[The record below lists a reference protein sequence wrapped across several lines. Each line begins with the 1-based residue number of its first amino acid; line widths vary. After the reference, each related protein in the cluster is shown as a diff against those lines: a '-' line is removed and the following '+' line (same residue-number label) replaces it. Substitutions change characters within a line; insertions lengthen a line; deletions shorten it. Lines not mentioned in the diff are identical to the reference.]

1 MISIKLKI
9 NSLPVISKVVNK
21 LLMTAC
27 VTSLL
32 VGSGSASALAAAAA
46 SQQAISEVNLEYR
59 IDNVKEGNSFKVFLN
74 NENVTNRFDE
84 NPIQVTTEGR
94 TLLPLRTLG
103 EILSSQ
109 IDWDANNK
117 VAIVKT
123 NAGKT
128 IEVPIGATNMIID
141 GTINKID
148 NEGTQAIILSSRT
161 YLPFRAIAEAC
172 GAKVDYQVGS
182 DGSKN
187 IYLTT
192 GSTAVIP
199 EPTGDVLEPTWGN
212 YTKENPANPAMA
224 EAGFYTYAEMGY
236 DATHG
241 PDPSDPY
248 YESWNAYV
256 TKARKG
262 GFTDE
267 QINNNL
273 QYIYGYDSTTSAN
286 EQFAVGGDIPSPGRP
301 TQKGKYEHQMYYSW
315 VWDGFNWCPDGETYL
330 GIGHVGLT
338 FNLIDVQIKGIF

>member
-1 MISIKLKI
+1 MKHNVKIKKPSICSRI
-9 NSLPVISKVVNK
+9 RK
-21 LLMTAC
+21 LLITAC
-27 VTSLL
+27 L
-32 VGSGSASALAAAAA
+32 ASILIGAGAAPAMAATA

-59 IDNVKEGNSFKVFLN
+59 TDNVKEGSAFRVFLN
-74 NENVTNRFDE
+74 DSNVTDRFDE

-103 EILSSQ
+103 ELLNSQ
-109 IDWDANNK
+109 IDWDAANK

-172 GAKVDYQVGS
+172 GATVDYKVGS

-192 GSTAVIP
+192 GSAVVTPPVTP

-212 YTKENPANPAMA
+212 YTKENPLNQNMA
-224 EAGFYTYAEMGY
+224 DAGFYTYAEMGY
-236 DATHG
+236 DANHG

-248 YESWNAYV
+248 YESWNAFV
-256 TKARKG
+256 SGSKELG
-262 GFTDE
+262 MSDD

-273 QYIYGYDSTTSAN
+273 QYIYGYDSTTSQN
-286 EQFAVGGDIPSPGRP
+286 TQFATITKIPAPGSGRP
-301 TQKGKYEHQMYYSW
+301 TQKGSYMNQMYYAW
-315 VWDGFNWCPDGETYL
+315 VWDGFDWCPAGETYC
-330 GIGHVGLT
+330 GIGHKGLT
-338 FNLIDVQIKGIF
+338 LR

>member
-1 MISIKLKI
+1 MKHNVKIKTQPI
-9 NSLPVISKVVNK
+9 CSRIRK
-21 LLMTAC
+21 LLITAC
-27 VTSLL
+27 L
-32 VGSGSASALAAAAA
+32 ASVLIGAGAAPTLAATA

-59 IDNVKEGNSFKVFLN
+59 IDNVKVGDSFRVYLN
-74 NENVTNRFDE
+74 NENVTSRFDE

-141 GTINKID
+141 GLVNKID

-172 GAKVDYQVGS
+172 GATVDYKVGS

-192 GSTAVIP
+192 TGSAVVIP
-199 EPTGDVLEPTWGN
+199 EQPTGDVLEPVWGN
-212 YTKENPANPAMA
+212 YTKDNPANQAMA
-224 EAGFYTYAEMGY
+224 NAGYYTYAEMGY
-236 DATHG
+236 DANHG

-248 YESWNAYV
+248 YESWKAYID
-256 TKARKG
+256 KAKNYG
-262 GFTDE
+262 YSDDL
-267 QINNNL
+267 INNNL

-301 TQKGKYEHQMYYSW
+301 TQKGQYKGQMYFSW
-315 VWDGFNWCPDGETYL
+315 MWDGFNWCPAGETYL
-330 GIGHVGLT
+330 GIGHKGLT
-338 FNLIDVQIKGIF
+338 F